1 MKSGKM
7 IKKLYDAMVANHFQ
21 NLEISLGQVSC
32 RLVAFPHDPTD
43 PSAVLPEMGAAEVG
57 SDDLEVPQ
65 DSEKS
70 LADKLVKVIAERVG
84 VFYSGS
90 NPVSAG
96 QSVLLGNVLG
106 TIRGISFEYHIN
118 APVDGRVVSI
128 HINEGEIIE
137 YGRMLFCLERE
148 TNE

>member
-57 SDDLEVPQ
+57 SDELEVPQ

-96 QSVLLGNVLG
+96 QPVLLGNVLG
-106 TIRGISFEYHIN
+106 TIRGISFEYPIN

-128 HINEGEIIE
+128 HINEGEIVE